1 MSVFAQ
7 VHPNVVCD
15 PKALQ
20 ISHSLKVHRSK
31 IASVINFVEL
41 EVYLNDKGFL
51 DDGEGDRVITDLSQ
65 EGVELVLARVKER
78 GDEGFKDFL
87 WCLEQDSDWH
97 IGHVYAI
104 ALLRGDTFTD
114 ETQRK
119 IECSMKL
126 RQKYR
131 KQLDVMRIVENS
143 LNTYD
148 LIPSLRAHQL
158 LTDDETEELSLPKY
172 GRRERIT
179 KLLQILDT
187 KGPLSDLYFTHALA
201 NAVRENPAH
210 CDILERDYCQN
221 FDGIIM
227 EECENVE
234 RDSAS
239 TSTILGKR
247 RRSLITKPYATKMP
261 ISNPRQ
267 VEAHGII
274 LSEEYF
280 NRINDIRRLHYRGD
294 WDDAEKVVEE
304 CRLFKLTSTEKQ
316 RYFRN
321 DEVSPT
327 VHIELYVAMALRNC
341 SGYITRKMTEKVLS
355 IVSEA
360 KELCRRIDN
369 DNGRV
374 LESKCQWMLAKLYRY
389 SKEYDKAMEHIENA
403 QLIHL
408 RYNIAPGE
416 DTTLCNYC
424 KGCILG
430 SQLAMTKQWSSKK
443 FNEAKQCLR
452 KAIEHTAIQD
462 YAIYQSHHMIRLAQL
477 CLHSSQFEAGT
488 SEDIDQITEAE
499 AALNSHYIDE
509 KILAPRTKCLFYVT
523 RSDLYR
529 NKGDL
534 KLAEEEAQRA
544 YDIAVKNEFKTDKKS
559 AKVRLEALKQ
569 MCTIPI
575 APIHGY

>member
-7 VHPNVVCD
+7 VDPNVVCD

-41 EVYLNDKGFL
+41 EVYLNHKGFL
-51 DDGEGDRVITDLSQ
+51 DDGEGDHITTDLSQ
-65 EGVELVLARVKER
+65 EDGVELVLARVKQR

-114 ETQRK
+114 ETQRE
-119 IECSMKL
+119 IEHSMKL
-126 RQKYR
+126 RQKYH
-131 KQLDVMRIVENS
+131 KQLDVMRIMENS
-143 LNTYD
+143 LNTHD

-172 GRRERIT
+172 SRRERIT

-187 KGPLSDLYFTHALA
+187 KGPLADLYFTHALA
-201 NAVRENPAH
+201 DAVRENPAH
-210 CDILERDYCQN
+210 CDILEQVYCQN
-221 FDGIIM
+221 FEGIM
-227 EECENVE
+227 GESEDVE

-267 VEAHGII
+267 VQAHGII
-274 LSEEYF
+274 LSEDYF
-280 NRINDIRRLHYRGD
+280 NRINDIRRLHYRGK
-294 WDDAEKVVEE
+294 WDEADEVVKE
-304 CRLFKLTSTEKQ
+304 CQRFKPTSTET
-316 RYFRN
+316 RNLWN
-321 DEVSPT
+321 DEESLT
-327 VHIELYVAMALRNC
+327 VHIELYVAVALRNC

-374 LESKCQWMLAKLYRY
+374 LESKCEWMLAKLYRY
-389 SKEYDKAMEHIENA
+389 SKEYGKAMEHIENA

-443 FNEAKQCLR
+443 FEEARLCLR
-452 KAIEHTAIQD
+452 KATEHAAIRD

-477 CLHSSQFEAGT
+477 CLLSSQFEAGT
-488 SEDIDQITEAE
+488 SEDIDRITEAE
-499 AALNSHYIDE
+499 AALNSHYID
-509 KILAPRTKCLFYVT
+509 KQVLAPRTKCLFYVT

-529 NKGDL
+529 NKGEL

-544 YDIAVKNEFKTDKKS
+544 YDIAVENDFKTEKKS
-559 AKVRLEALKQ
+559 AKVRLEALKVTN
-569 MCTIPI
+569 TIP
-575 APIHGY
+575 